1 MRLLRQRGTMG
12 TMAKP
17 ATTTKALRHLRL
29 VEPFQFPSSDPEW
42 DMPESVRHGR
52 LCELLYQILIHT
64 LGPEHSV
71 GEDNFVYYDKAHP
84 KRCLAPDGF
93 VKLGFPNDVFDTWQ
107 TWERGVPELCIE
119 ILSPSDTEEKL
130 TFRTKLSRYHA
141 LGTKEFISF
150 NIDAPV
156 GSRLRA
162 WDRVRGKLVPRRV
175 ANETTPCRTLGLH
188 WVIARGGG
196 LIPVALRLAKDP
208 EGRELLLTAEEA
220 ERAEKEVERRAKE
233 VERAARQV
241 EHAARVKAETEVTR
255 LMKLLA
261 KRKR

>member
-1 MRLLRQRGTMG
+1 MG
-12 TMAKP
+12 TMAKL

-29 VEPFQFPSSDPEW
+29 VQPPEFPSSDPEW

-52 LCELLYQILIHT
+52 LCELLYQILINT

-71 GEDNFVYYDKAHP
+71 GEDNFVYYDKAHA

-93 VKLGFPNDVFDTWQ
+93 VKLEFPNDVFDTWQ
-107 TWERGVPELCIE
+107 TWERGVPELCVE

-141 LGTKEFISF
+141 LGTKELIAF

-175 ANETTPCRTLGLH
+175 TNETTPCRTLGLH
-188 WVIARGGG
+188 WVIASGGG
-196 LIPVALRLAKDP
+196 LIPIALRLAKDP
-208 EGRELLLTAEEA
+208 EGREILPTAHEVD
-220 ERAEKEVERRAKE
+220 RAGREVERKAKE
-233 VERAARQV
+233 LERAAKDT
-241 EHAARVKAETEVTR
+241 EHAARLKAEAEVAR
-255 LMKLLA
+255 LRKLLA